1 MTIFFSTSGRGE
13 STGYGVYSTLLRP
26 VSRRGDTPEIPW
38 LARWVGGS
46 AQGGN
51 ECNRTAMLAGSP
63 AALSASRR
71 KNSRNEVL
79 GSGTEV
85 CISVDRVA
93 EGARTRIGRLS
104 ISRACA
110 ARGSD
115 LPCLVLRVYPASCFA
130 PAAPSAPFASSLS
143 RRTISAVSRMSASL
157 SSSPI
162 AEAIARNRAFN
173 SR

>member
-1 MTIFFSTSGRGE
+1 MTIFSSTSGRGE

-38 LARWVGGS
+38 LARWVGSS

-93 EGARTRIGRLS
+93 EGARTRIGRLARLYGTRFRS
-104 ISRACA
+104 TLPRAP
-110 ARGSD
+110 RQ
-115 LPCLVLRVYPASCFA
+115 PLRA
-130 PAAPSAPFASSLS
+130 PPSPH
-143 RRTISAVSRMSASL
+143 R
-157 SSSPI
+157 
-162 AEAIARNRAFN
+162 
-173 SR
+173 

>member
-1 MTIFFSTSGRGE
+1 MACTRPYCGRCLGGAICQKSPGSRVGLVARLKE
-13 STGYGVYSTLLRP
+13 ATNAIGLL
-26 VSRRGDTPEIPW
+26 
-38 LARWVGGS
+38 
-46 AQGGN
+46 
-51 ECNRTAMLAGSP
+51 MLAGSP
-63 AALSASRR
+63 TALSASRR

-162 AEAIARNRAFN
+162 AEAITRNRAFN

>member
-1 MTIFFSTSGRGE
+1 LRMTIFSSTSGRGE

-38 LARWVGGS
+38 LARWVGSS

-63 AALSASRR
+63 TALSASRR

-85 CISVDRVA
+85 CISVDRAA
-93 EGARTRIGRLS
+93 EGASGSALTNDS
-104 ISRACA
+104 SRCA
-110 ARGSD
+110 D
-115 LPCLVLRVYPASCFA
+115 MLVWLEKERH
-130 PAAPSAPFASSLS
+130 
-143 RRTISAVSRMSASL
+143 
-157 SSSPI
+157 
-162 AEAIARNRAFN
+162 
-173 SR
+173 

>member
-1 MTIFFSTSGRGE
+1 MAELASPHAELEDYHLLFDIGSGRE
-13 STGYGVYSTLLRP
+13 YGYGVYSTLLRP

-38 LARWVGGS
+38 LARWVGSS
-46 AQGGN
+46 ARGGN

-63 AALSASRR
+63 TALSASRR
-71 KNSRNEVL
+71 KNSRNAVL

-104 ISRACA
+104 ISRACT

-115 LPCLVLRVYPASCFA
+115 LPCLVLRASRSER
-130 PAAPSAPFASSLS
+130 PL
-143 RRTISAVSRMSASL
+143 RL
-157 SSSPI
+157 I
-162 AEAIARNRAFN
+162 AEPPHDLGGL
-173 SR
+173 